1 MLNITEPNQEV
12 ISFRNRLEPGT
23 PYAIKRSKTR
33 YSTSD
38 VSSLSTTGSLVDL
51 ENPLIDPSY
60 NVRGNYTAYV
70 TNTLVSIIQIKKA
83 LKNHPSFKSEIEQ
96 VENTDLNQSQNKKLL
111 VLDLD
116 ETLVHADF
124 EGIFL
129 NHDVVLSFN
138 SDGSTYT
145 VGVFLRPGL
154 HDFLQILKE
163 KFDICIY
170 TASSPVYADAIIDY
184 LDPDKKI
191 ITKRLYRDDCINING
206 TLFIKDI
213 SLLSK
218 DYQMK
223 DIVIVDNSLYSF
235 MNHISNGILINS
247 FYYDKSDL
255 ELYSVMNYLIDHV
268 AKNDDVRDVNDQF
281 FNFKQIMEEIEKEL

>member
-1 MLNITEPNQEV
+1 M
-12 ISFRNRLEPGT
+12 
-23 PYAIKRSKTR
+23 
-33 YSTSD
+33 
-38 VSSLSTTGSLVDL
+38 

-83 LKNHPSFKSEIEQ
+83 LRNHPSFKTEIEQ
-96 VENTDLNQSQNKKLL
+96 IENTDVNQSQNKKLL

-129 NHDVVLSFN
+129 NHDVVLSF
-138 SDGSTYT
+138 SSEGSTYT

-170 TASSPVYADAIIDY
+170 TASSPAYADAIIDY

-191 ITKRLYRDDCINING
+191 ITRRLYRDDCINING

-218 DYQMK
+218 EYQMK